1 MGEIEIFT
9 DILDG
14 PRLKAIL
21 QAHLLPSANRLFSA
35 VAWWFQQDNDPKH
48 TSRIV
53 QRWLFTQGVQCI
65 DFPPYSPD
73 LNPIENLWN
82 DLKRRIEKRNAIDIE
97 ELAKHLREEWE
108 ATDKT
113 FLSVLSH
120 SMRKRCKAVVQN
132 KGHKT
137 PY

>member
-1 MGEIEIFT
+1 LGEIEIFT
-9 DILDG
+9 DILDSKKM
-14 PRLKAIL
+14 KAIL

-82 DLKRRIEKRNAIDIE
+82 DLKRRIEKRNATDIE
-97 ELAKHLREEWE
+97 GLAKHLREEWE

-120 SMRKRCKAVVQN
+120 SMPKRCEVVVQN